1 MTFGVFT
8 PPQAET
14 RRVPVVYWLSG
25 LTCTDENMSQKAG
38 AQRVAAQLGLAL
50 VMPDTS
56 PRGHDLP
63 GEKDTWD
70 FGLGAGFYVNATQEP
85 WKGKYNM
92 YDYVSVE
99 LPSLLAASFAALDT
113 GNAGIFG
120 HSMGG
125 HGALVLALRNPGL
138 YRSVSAF
145 APICNPTAVPWG
157 IKAFTGYLGDE
168 DKEAWKVCDRPG
180 RARPALS
187 FFLVLMLRN
196 RPTTRASCSR
206 HTPAPSAPSWW
217 TRAPRTPSW
226 RHSYVRSPWRMP
238 PRLLLCL

>member
-1 MTFGVFT
+1 MATLLSEERCFGGWQRRYTHSSTACACTMTFSVFT

-14 RRVPVVYWLSG
+14 RRVPVLYWLSG

-63 GEKDTWD
+63 GEKDAWD
-70 FGLGAGFYVNATQEP
+70 FGLGAGFYVDATREP

-92 YDYVSVE
+92 YSYVAEE
-99 LPSLLAASFAALDT
+99 LSALLAASFAELDT
-113 GNAGIFG
+113 KNAGIFG

-145 APICNPTAVPWG
+145 APICNPTACPWG
-157 IKAFTGYLGDE
+157 VKAFTGYLGDE
-168 DKEAWKVCDRPG
+168 DREAWKVGGCVWR
-180 RARPALS
+180 RWPAL
-187 FFLVLMLRN
+187 VWV
-196 RPTTRASCSR
+196 SC
-206 HTPAPSAPSWW
+206 
-217 TRAPRTPSW
+217 
-226 RHSYVRSPWRMP
+226 
-238 PRLLLCL
+238 

>member
-1 MTFGVFT
+1 MATLLSEERCFGGWQRRYSHASSSCGCTMTFGVFT

-63 GEKDTWD
+63 GEKDAWD

-92 YDYVSVE
+92 SDYVSVE
-99 LPSLLAASFAALDT
+99 LPSLLAASFSELDT

-125 HGALVLALRNPGL
+125 HGALVLALRNPAL

-157 IKAFTGYLGDE
+157 VKAFTGYLGDE
-168 DKEAWKVCDRPG
+168 DKEAWKVSDCPWR
-180 RARPALS
+180 RCPALS
-187 FFLVLMLRN
+187 WL
-196 RPTTRASCSR
+196 
-206 HTPAPSAPSWW
+206 
-217 TRAPRTPSW
+217 
-226 RHSYVRSPWRMP
+226 
-238 PRLLLCL
+238 